1 MLRFITHKER
11 NKFIMEYFNG
21 ILESAI
27 EEVFERS
34 KEEIINKISIDIK
47 YEEIANLIHAKEIE
61 LLKKIVKIV
70 NDEKE
75 EDFSKVSSI
84 KCLLSENG
92 IHNI

>member
-1 MLRFITHKER
+1 MLRFITYKER

-27 EEVFERS
+27 EEIFECS

-47 YEEIANLIHAKEIE
+47 YEEIANLIHTKEIE
-61 LLKKIVKIV
+61 LLKKIAKIV
-70 NDEKE
+70 HDKKE

-84 KCLLSENG
+84 KCLLLENG